1 MAIKKGDEEVA
12 LQQAEAVAKFNPAA
26 FEAWFAIA
34 RLSAANDPRRSAEC
48 FRICAEMKPADVY
61 YRFQEG
67 LALRKAD
74 RPAEAILAFKTV
86 AEGAHDGSDPIAI
99 AAHAEIAALKPAV
112 FNRAIEAAR
121 VRQLEDART
130 CYRVATGFLTP
141 GGGGFPAAAHA
152 AFWAY
157 MSAAQ
162 IGIGAAIHRPRSA
175 HDLEA
180 DEDWIRPHQAAPP
193 YPDGAFRRAARG
205 REHARVSENGV
216 DRTARPSNRI
226 QRALLK
232 HLRADPAAVFCRQV
246 GPQGEVAISWR
257 ELEGSCGGFQDAYRR
272 AGLPAGGQVLIFLR
286 HTPHLYGAFF
296 GAMLGGM
303 TPAFM
308 PCSSPR
314 QDPDLYWRS
323 HDELLR
329 LIKPAAIVADAA
341 TADEMRGGRIADR
354 GDRAGVGRSDNA
366 RAT

>member
-1 MAIKKGDEEVA
+1 MLIRFRDAAPDQFMALFKTLGTPELAQAQASVLVRLGARAPGDPALDTVVRECRTSWEVGARRAQSRKDDDARAAYLRAMWSLDPSSREAIDGLSGLSRQRLKFLRMAIKKGDEEVA

-99 AAHAEIAALKPAV
+99 AARAEIAALKPAV

-162 IGIGAAIHRPRSA
+162 IGIALRSIGRGALTTWKQTKTGFARIKRR
-175 HDLEA
+175 LLT
-180 DEDWIRPHQAAPP
+180 QTAPS
-193 YPDGAFRRAARG
+193 AARP
-205 REHARVSENGV
+205 EA
-216 DRTARPSNRI
+216 
-226 QRALLK
+226 
-232 HLRADPAAVFCRQV
+232 
-246 GPQGEVAISWR
+246 
-257 ELEGSCGGFQDAYRR
+257 GS
-272 AGLPAGGQVLIFLR
+272 
-286 HTPHLYGAFF
+286 T
-296 GAMLGGM
+296 
-303 TPAFM
+303 
-308 PCSSPR
+308 
-314 QDPDLYWRS
+314 
-323 HDELLR
+323 
-329 LIKPAAIVADAA
+329 
-341 TADEMRGGRIADR
+341 RG
-354 GDRAGVGRSDNA
+354 
-366 RAT
+366 